1 MPRAKLYADHTERQR
16 INKAAARLLASPLRS
31 IQVRRGEADAKLI
44 VRWFALRKRT
54 EQVEAEEVGGKWIV
68 RIKGEAK

>member
-1 MPRAKLYADHTERQR
+1 MARAKLYTDPTERQR

-44 VRWFALRKRT
+44 VRWFALHGRP

-68 RIKGEAK
+68 RIVK

>member
-16 INKAAARLLASPLRS
+16 INKATARLLASPLRS

-44 VRWFALRKRT
+44 VRWFTLHSRP
-54 EQVEAEEVGGKWIV
+54 EQVEAVEIDNKWIV
-68 RIKGEAK
+68 RIKGEPK